1 MINENRAADI
11 IAVASCARRRL
22 AARLHAASMS
32 AALVFWLIAA
42 LIVLVTVGVLLRA
55 LLARRADA
63 AAPGPDRASIAIFR
77 DERRELDDDLA
88 AGAIDAS
95 THARLVDELAGRLGR
110 EVAATPGDA
119 ATAPGPPARR
129 VRLVTAIVLAVLVPV
144 AIAVTYL
151 AIGRPQSVVSLPA
164 PGERP
169 TSEAEVV
176 ALIDSLAKRMRA
188 DPADPRGWALL
199 GRSYAALGRY
209 EDSARAFAQAAAR
222 APGDATILAD
232 YADTIA
238 MAQGTLQGKA
248 GELIAQA
255 LAIDPHNRKALALAA
270 TAATERRDFDVALMH
285 WRALAAVM
293 PPNSDSARE
302 VAQAIADVERE
313 RDAARTASA
322 TAAPGGAASGAAAS
336 PAAAPG
342 GAQRGVASAA
352 AGRAVSGEV
361 SLAPELA
368 ARASPGDTVFIFARA
383 VAGPRMP
390 LAVMRTTVSALP
402 KAFTLDD
409 SMAMASGVTISSA
422 SKLVIEARV
431 SKHGSAD
438 PASGDLVGKSPP
450 VTPGSANIHV
460 RIDAVNP

>member
-1 MINENRAADI
+1 
-11 IAVASCARRRL
+11 
-22 AARLHAASMS
+22 
-32 AALVFWLIAA
+32 
-42 LIVLVTVGVLLRA
+42 
-55 LLARRADA
+55 
-63 AAPGPDRASIAIFR
+63 
-77 DERRELDDDLA
+77 
-88 AGAIDAS
+88 
-95 THARLVDELAGRLGR
+95 
-110 EVAATPGDA
+110 
-119 ATAPGPPARR
+119 
-129 VRLVTAIVLAVLVPV
+129 VLAVLVPV

-232 YADTIA
+232 YDDTVA

-409 SMAMASGVTISSA
+409 SMAMAPGVTISSA

>member
-1 MINENRAADI
+1 
-11 IAVASCARRRL
+11 V
-22 AARLHAASMS
+22 
-32 AALVFWLIAA
+32 
-42 LIVLVTVGVLLRA
+42 
-55 LLARRADA
+55 
-63 AAPGPDRASIAIFR
+63 
-77 DERRELDDDLA
+77 LDDDLA
-88 AGAIDAS
+88 AGAIDAG
-95 THARLVDELAGRLGR
+95 THARLVDELAARLGR

-169 TSEAEVV
+169 RNEAEVV

-322 TAAPGGAASGAAAS
+322 TAAPGGAASGAASSASAAS
-336 PAAAPG
+336 PTAAPG
-342 GAQRGVASAA
+342 SAQRGVASAA

-361 SLAPELA
+361 ALAPALA
-368 ARASPGDTVFIFARA
+368 ARASPGDTVFVFARA
-383 VAGPRMP
+383 VDGPRMP
-390 LAVMRTTVSALP
+390 LAVMRTTVGALP

-409 SMAMASGVTISSA
+409 SMAMAPGVTISSA
-422 SKLVIEARV
+422 SKVVIEARV
-431 SKHGSAD
+431 SKRGSAD

-450 VTPGSANIHV
+450 VAPGSTNIHV

>member
-1 MINENRAADI
+1 
-11 IAVASCARRRL
+11 
-22 AARLHAASMS
+22 MS
-32 AALVFWLIAA
+32 AAIVFWLIAA
-42 LIVLVTVGVLLRA
+42 LIVLVTLGVLLRA
-55 LLARRADA
+55 LLARPADA
-63 AAPGPDRASIAIFR
+63 VAPGPDRASIAIFR

-88 AGAIDAS
+88 GGAIDAA
-95 THARLVDELAGRLGR
+95 THARLADELAARLGR
-110 EVAATPGDA
+110 EVAATPGTADA
-119 ATAPGPPARR
+119 ASVSEAARR
-129 VRLVTAIVLAVLVPV
+129 APLVTAIALAVLVPV
-144 AIAVTYL
+144 AIAITYL

-164 PGERP
+164 PGARP

-176 ALIDSLAKRMRA
+176 ALIDSLAQRMRA

-232 YADTIA
+232 YADTLA

-248 GELIAQA
+248 AELIAQA
-255 LAIDPHNRKALALAA
+255 LAIDPRNRKALALAA
-270 TAATERRDFDVALMH
+270 TAAAEHRDFDAALAH
-285 WRALAAVM
+285 WRALAAEM

-313 RDAARTASA
+313 RDAARKASATSAPGTAAPATAAPATAASA
-322 TAAPGGAASGAAAS
+322 TAASS
-336 PAAAPG
+336 
-342 GAQRGVASAA
+342 GAQRGAAPA

-368 ARASPGDTVFIFARA
+368 ARASPGDAVFIFARA
-383 VAGPRMP
+383 VDGPRMP

-402 KAFTLDD
+402 TPFQLDD
-409 SMAMASGVTISSA
+409 SMAMAPGATISSA
-422 SKLVIEARV
+422 SKVVIEARV

-438 PASGDLVGKSPP
+438 PASGDLVGKSAP
-450 VTPGSANIHV
+450 VTPGSTNIHV